1 MDEMNNGYAPMGDM
15 ELEKRAKNARV
26 IAIIGLVCT
35 LCCTYAG
42 VALGIVAFVK
52 ANNLLKMPELPTQA
66 QGIAKFAKIG
76 GIVAAALSA
85 FFIVVN
91 IIMIATGSNEAYNQ
105 LMQMM
110 SESGM

>member
-1 MDEMNNGYAPMGDM
+1 MDEMNNGFVPTGDP
-15 ELEKRAKNARV
+15 EADKRAKNAM
-26 IAIIGLVCT
+26 IIGIVGIVCG

-91 IIMIATGSNEAYNQ
+91 IIMMATGNNEAYNQ